1 MIMEDDVKRE
11 LDRIWERQESMNE
24 KLDRILE
31 QVTENRIRVA
41 MTSAVL
47 GFLGGAVPVITAIIL
62 KVIR

>member
-1 MIMEDDVKRE
+1 VIMEDDVKRE
-11 LDRIWERQESMNE
+11 LDRIWERQGVIDE

-31 QVTENRIRVA
+31 QLTENRIKVA

-62 KVIR
+62 KVIK

>member
-1 MIMEDDVKRE
+1 MDDDVKRE
-11 LDRIWERQESMNE
+11 LDRLWECQQDMND
-24 KLDRILE
+24 KLDRIME
-31 QVTENRIRVA
+31 QLTENRIRVA

>member
-1 MIMEDDVKRE
+1 MDDDVKRE
-11 LDRIWERQESMNE
+11 LDRIWDRQESMNE

-62 KVIR
+62 RVVK

>member
-1 MIMEDDVKRE
+1 MEDDVKRE
-11 LDRIWERQESMNE
+11 LDRIWERHGVIDE

-31 QVTENRIRVA
+31 QLTENRIKVA

>member
-1 MIMEDDVKRE
+1 MDDDVKRE
-11 LDRIWERQESMNE
+11 LDRLWECQQAMND
-24 KLDRILE
+24 KLDRIIDQL
-31 QVTENRIRVA
+31 TENRIRVA

>member
-1 MIMEDDVKRE
+1 MDDDVKRE
-11 LDRIWERQESMNE
+11 LDRLWECQQTMND
-24 KLDRILE
+24 KLDRIME
-31 QVTENRIRVA
+31 QLTENRIRVA

>member
-1 MIMEDDVKRE
+1 MDDDVKRE
-11 LDRIWERQESMNE
+11 LDRLWECQQAMND
-24 KLDRILE
+24 KLDRIME
-31 QVTENRIRVA
+31 QLTENRIRVA

>member
-1 MIMEDDVKRE
+1 MDDDVKRE
-11 LDRIWERQESMNE
+11 LDRIWDRQESMNE

>member
-1 MIMEDDVKRE
+1 VDDDVKRE
-11 LDRIWERQESMNE
+11 LDRLWECQQAMND
-24 KLDRILE
+24 KLDRIME
-31 QVTENRIRVA
+31 QLTENRIRVA

>member
-1 MIMEDDVKRE
+1 MEDDVKRE
-11 LDRIWERQESMNE
+11 LDRLWECQQAMND
-24 KLDRILE
+24 KLDRIIDQL
-31 QVTENRIRVA
+31 TENRIRVA

>member
-1 MIMEDDVKRE
+1 MEDDVKRE
-11 LDRIWERQESMNE
+11 LDRIWERQGVIDE

-31 QVTENRIRVA
+31 QLTENRIKVA

-62 KVIR
+62 KVIK

>member
-1 MIMEDDVKRE
+1 
-11 LDRIWERQESMNE
+11 
-24 KLDRILE
+24 LDRILE

-62 KVIR
+62 KVIK